1 MPIQTATATPAK
13 RAFATAALAALLVSA
28 AHAEPRGTFRQSH
41 EVGFGK
47 ASSLDPISKGRVFT
61 ITEKIMNRLVRPALD
76 GKPSPDLAVSWSA
89 NADATVWTFQLRAG
103 VKFHDGSSFGAED
116 VVYSLNRVL
125 DPDLGS
131 PARSAV
137 KMIDKVEA
145 LGPLSVRISLST
157 PFADMPLQL
166 MDYRLRMIPE
176 GSGDSIA
183 ATGIGTGPFMVE
195 KFDAEST
202 TVLVANPDY
211 WEGPPGVA
219 RMEIIGIPDGQAR
232 LQALLGGQIDMLRNV
247 TAQQRVM
254 LSGGNR
260 FNIQEIPTGN
270 WRGLVF
276 RTDVPPFDD
285 VRVRK
290 AVRLAA
296 DRRELVDLILGGG
309 GVVACDTPVEPN
321 DQYRADLS
329 CPQDIEGARRLLAEA
344 GYPNGIDIDIHV
356 STLEPTWPQLAE
368 AYQQQAA
375 KAGIRVNIVQVPT
388 DGYWDEVWKKKDV
401 VATRWNERPADQAL
415 HEIYLSTAKWNES
428 YYNAPAFDRL
438 LAAARRELDFD
449 KRRALYVRA
458 QEMLWENS
466 GTLIPYTVTR
476 NVGATAR
483 VKNLD
488 AVKNEAV
495 RWHRIT
501 VE

>member
-1 MPIQTATATPAK
+1 MKNFFISVTCAVYTVLAEASI
-13 RAFATAALAALLVSA
+13 AF
-28 AHAEPRGTFRQSH
+28 AEPRGTFRQSY
-41 EVGFGK
+41 EAGFGS
-47 ASSLDPISKGRVFT
+47 ASSLDPISKGRVFQ
-61 ITEKIMNRLVRPALD
+61 ITEKIMNRLVRPGLD
-76 GKPSPDLAVSWSA
+76 GKPSPDLALRWSA
-89 NADATVWTFQLRAG
+89 NDNATVWTFTLRPD

-125 DPDLGS
+125 DPESDS

-145 LGPLSVRISLST
+145 TGPMTVRISLNT

-166 MDYRLRMIPE
+166 MDYRLRIIPD
-176 GSGDSIA
+176 GSGENIG
-183 ATGIGTGPFMVE
+183 ATGVGTGPFMVE
-195 KFDAEST
+195 KFDGQGT
-202 TVLVANPDY
+202 TVLAANPEY
-211 WEGPPGVA
+211 WEGAPGVA
-219 RMEIIGIPDGQAR
+219 RVEIIAIPDGQAR

-247 TAQQRVM
+247 TAQQVVM
-254 LSGGNR
+254 LSGSDK
-260 FNIQEIPTGN
+260 FDLQVIPVGN

-276 RTDVPPFDD
+276 RTDVEPFDD

-296 DRRELVDLILGGG
+296 DRRELVELVLGGG
-309 GVVACDTPVEPN
+309 GVVACDTPVEPK

-329 CPQDIEGARRLLAEA
+329 CPQDIAGAKALLDEA
-344 GYPNGIDIDIHV
+344 GYPDGLEFDIHI
-356 STLEPTWPQLAE
+356 STLEPTWAQLAE

-388 DGYWDEVWKKKDV
+388 DGYWKEVWMKKDV

-415 HEIYLSTAKWNES
+415 HEIYLGGAKWNES
-428 YYNAPAFDRL
+428 YYNDPAYDRL
-438 LAAARRELDFD
+438 LAAARRELDFE
-449 KRRALYVRA
+449 KRKALYVQA
-458 QEMLWENS
+458 QEHLYETA

-476 NVGATAR
+476 NVGVTGR
-483 VKNLD
+483 VGNLD

-495 RWHRIT
+495 RWHKIT